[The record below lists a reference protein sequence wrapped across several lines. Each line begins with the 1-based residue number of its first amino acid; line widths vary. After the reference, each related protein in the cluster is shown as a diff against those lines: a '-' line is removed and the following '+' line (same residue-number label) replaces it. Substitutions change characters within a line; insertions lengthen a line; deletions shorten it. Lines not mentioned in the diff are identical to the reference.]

1 MLAFHDILVFP
12 YLLMSCRERMHR
24 IIPDLITSGS
34 FESAFDDVNF
44 HDPDFLYIQCKFLYI
59 LNGIKPRLAIPYI
72 SETGPCN
79 IKLCTCD
86 F

>member
-1 MLAFHDILVFP
+1 VILVLP
-12 YLLMSCRERMHR
+12 YPSMSCRERMHR

-34 FESAFDDVNF
+34 FESAFDDLNF
-44 HDPDFLYIQCKFLYI
+44 DDPDFLYIQCKFLFI
-59 LNGIKPRLAIPYI
+59 LNTIKLSLAIAYI

-79 IKLCTCD
+79 MKCCTYD